1 MDSEKVMELFDFCWF
16 EMKIFERPTSYSTF
30 EANPDLQIE
39 QNSSKPEDFSRIP
52 TIHRRSMSAQ
62 LSSDSSFD
70 SFSLSPN
77 SVLSPRKNSVLSPRK
92 LRTIFSGKEIVEDEE
107 DQPKQAHVEEEHV
120 FEKKAVKPRRKKRSS
135 ESKSLSDLEFQE
147 LKGLMDL
154 GFVFTEEDNK
164 DSRLVE
170 IVPGLQ
176 RLGKK
181 DETME
186 SSVEKSSVS
195 RPYLS
200 EAWDVMDSRRKENN
214 PLMNWKIPALSN
226 EMDMKDNLRWWAHTV
241 ALSAVR

>member
-1 MDSEKVMELFDFCWF
+1 MDSEKVMELFDSCWF
-16 EMKIFERPTSYSTF
+16 EMKILERPTRSSSF
-30 EANPDLQIE
+30 EANPDHQIE
-39 QNSSKPEDFSRIP
+39 ENPSKDSKPKDFSRIP

-62 LSSDSSFD
+62 LSSDTNFN

-77 SVLSPRKNSVLSPRK
+77 SVLSTPK
-92 LRTIFSGKEIVEDEE
+92 LQTIISGKEIAEDGE
-107 DQPKQAHVEEEHV
+107 DQPEQAHV
-120 FEKKAVKPRRKKRSS
+120 FKKKAANPRRKKKISQ
-135 ESKSLSDLEFQE
+135 SKSLSDLEFQE

-176 RLGKK
+176 RLRKM
-181 DETME
+181 DET
-186 SSVEKSSVS
+186 VETIVDKSPVS

-200 EAWDVMDSRRKENN
+200 EAWEFMDSEKKENN
-214 PLMNWKIPALSN
+214 PLTNWKIPAVSN
-226 EMDMKDNLRWWAHTV
+226 EIDMKDNLRWWAHTV

>member
-1 MDSEKVMELFDFCWF
+1 MDSEKVMELFDSCWF
-16 EMKIFERPTSYSTF
+16 EMKILERPTRLSSF
-30 EANPDLQIE
+30 EANPDHQIE
-39 QNSSKPEDFSRIP
+39 ENPSKPADFSRIP

-62 LSSDSSFD
+62 LSSYTSFN

-77 SVLSPRKNSVLSPRK
+77 SVLSTPK
-92 LRTIFSGKEIVEDEE
+92 LQTVFSGKEIAEDEE
-107 DQPKQAHVEEEHV
+107 DQPKQAHVEERV
-120 FEKKAVKPRRKKRSS
+120 FKKKAANPRRKKKISQ
-135 ESKSLSDLEFQE
+135 SKSLSDLEFQE

-186 SSVEKSSVS
+186 SSVDKSPVP

-200 EAWDVMDSRRKENN
+200 EAWEFMDSKRKENN
-214 PLMNWKIPALSN
+214 PLMNWKIPALGN
-226 EMDMKDNLRWWAHTV
+226 EIDMKDNLRWWAHTV